1 VPAPSS
7 WPGSVDELIAAQTAL
22 AAAQPARWR
31 PADPTLVSV
40 GACFVCFERG
50 GRGPGD
56 AGDRGWAAAV
66 WSSADGR
73 TDVVTAEGRAAA
85 PYTAGLLALRE
96 APLLARAL
104 DGLPHLSDVL
114 LVDAT
119 GRDHP
124 RRAGMA
130 LHLGA
135 ALDLPTVGV
144 TNRLLVARGDPP
156 GEDRFA
162 RSALVLAGE
171 TVGYWVR
178 TRPGRHPVA
187 VHAAWRTDADTAAAV
202 VTACVGR
209 FRTPEPLRRARR
221 AARLA
226 RAEAG
231 PDLSPPP
238 PEAPRLVP
246 RSAPR

>member
-1 VPAPSS
+1 MPAAPS
-7 WPGSVDELIAAQTAL
+7 WPGSADELAGVQTAL
-22 AAAQPARWR
+22 AARRPAPWR
-31 PADPTLVSV
+31 PADPAAVSV

-66 WSSADGR
+66 SWTAAGRSDLATVDGQ
-73 TDVVTAEGRAAA
+73 A
-85 PYTAGLLALRE
+85 PAGYTAGLLALRE
-96 APLLARAL
+96 APLLERAV
-104 DGLPHLSDVL
+104 DGLSPRPDVL

-124 RRAGMA
+124 RRAGLA

-135 ALDLPTVGV
+135 VLGLPTVGL
-144 TNRLLVARGDPP
+144 TNRLLVATGDPP
-156 GEDRFA
+156 GEERFA
-162 RSALVLAGE
+162 RSPLVLAGE

-187 VHAAWRTDADTAAAV
+187 VHAAWRTDPETAVAV
-202 VTACVGR
+202 VVACVGR
-209 FRTPEPLRRARR
+209 YRTPEPLRRARR

-226 RAEAG
+226 RAG
-231 PDLSPPP
+231 SG
-238 PEAPRLVP
+238 
-246 RSAPR
+246 